1 MLLLGF
7 ILLLIFNFG
16 LCINRFEG
24 LSKSR
29 SAFIPDSSDCTSFT
43 ITDRVLTMS
52 STHVRSSAPCSVCK
66 RVMPVRNDGKIK
78 IHGPI
83 PSRCLGSGIAPRDP
97 VAVAPSPHPASPIV
111 NPVGVGPSSPATATS
126 AINPGPVIGRI
137 IKRIPNGSRALAAT
151 KFASILDGVV
161 RDNSREAWDRL
172 FLFCRRCFLSPKRG
186 GHRRSLAAQVN
197 LLIQEEVDSSSQGNV
212 LRPSRIGAKPRSSL
226 ATKVSEKLEEGDFRG
241 AVRIA
246 SSSEPFCDVSERSL
260 GLLQERHPPSHP
272 ESAFPPPQAPDAP
285 FVLPA
290 QSIIK
295 AVFSFPAGSAGGPDG
310 VRPQHLKD
318 LCTYSLREGSSHFI
332 DSLTSFVNLVLS
344 GDVPT
349 CARPYFFGANLIGLN
364 KKDGSIRPIAI
375 GCTLRRLVGKCACAF
390 LSEDMSSFLS
400 PLQVGFG
407 TSMGAEAAVHAGRAY
422 LSKLDE
428 GQLLLKLDFCN
439 AFNCIRRDKMLL
451 ATLDKAP
458 RLFPLAFSAY
468 RDPSLL
474 FFGSHT
480 IKSSEGVQQ
489 GDPLGPLLFCLTIHD
504 LIVNLKSEFKVFY
517 LDDGTLG
524 GSVEEV
530 KSNFLYLERTAR
542 ELNLFLNH
550 SKSEIICVDETT
562 KQEMLSMSPN
572 LHPTDP
578 SLATL
583 LGSPIGG
590 LEALN
595 EAWESKI
602 SHLRNLGDMLK
613 LLQAHDAIC
622 LLRNALSMPKVLYVL
637 RTAPSFLSPLL
648 ASFDSVQK
656 SLLESICNIQ
666 LSEHGWLQASLPI
679 NSGGLGIRGAVLL
692 APSAFLASAAGSAS
706 LSQAILP
713 PHFAPVWP
721 SPSSEAAVVQW
732 KSLTINTVD
741 PPSGGSVSKQKAWD
755 TPIVDGQFSSL
766 LAINSD
772 SPAALAR
779 LHASCQKESGAWL
792 TAPPVS
798 ALGLKMANESIR
810 IAVGLR
816 LGAPLCAPHSCSLCG
831 KPVDVLGTHGLSCRQ
846 SKGRIPRHNGL
857 NTIIKQAL
865 ASAHIPSILEPQGLV
880 RSDNKRPDGL
890 TIIPWANGRPLV
902 WDATVWDSFAPS
914 YIALSAS
921 AAGLVAERAARRKR
935 EVYKELSVNHIFTP
949 VAFESTGVF
958 GKDALTLIK
967 DIAHRSRLITHDQLS
982 YLKLCQRLSI
992 CIQNFNCAS
1001 ILGCSHV

>member
-1 MLLLGF
+1 M
-7 ILLLIFNFG
+7 
-16 LCINRFEG
+16 EEE
-24 LSKSR
+24 KS
-29 SAFIPDSSDCTSFT
+29 D
-43 ITDRVLTMS
+43 
-52 STHVRSSAPCSVCK
+52 
-66 RVMPVRNDGKIK
+66 
-78 IHGPI
+78 
-83 PSRCLGSGIAPRDP
+83 
-97 VAVAPSPHPASPIV
+97 
-111 NPVGVGPSSPATATS
+111 
-126 AINPGPVIGRI
+126 
-137 IKRIPNGSRALAAT
+137 
-151 KFASILDGVV
+151 
-161 RDNSREAWDRL
+161 
-172 FLFCRRCFLSPKRG
+172 
-186 GHRRSLAAQVN
+186 
-197 LLIQEEVDSSSQGNV
+197 
-212 LRPSRIGAKPRSSL
+212 
-226 ATKVSEKLEEGDFRG
+226 
-241 AVRIA
+241 
-246 SSSEPFCDVSERSL
+246 
-260 GLLQERHPPSHP
+260 
-272 ESAFPPPQAPDAP
+272 
-285 FVLPA
+285 
-290 QSIIK
+290 
-295 AVFSFPAGSAGGPDG
+295 
-310 VRPQHLKD
+310 
-318 LCTYSLREGSSHFI
+318 
-332 DSLTSFVNLVLS
+332 
-344 GDVPT
+344 
-349 CARPYFFGANLIGLN
+349 
-364 KKDGSIRPIAI
+364 
-375 GCTLRRLVGKCACAF
+375 
-390 LSEDMSSFLS
+390 
-400 PLQVGFG
+400 
-407 TSMGAEAAVHAGRAY
+407 
-422 LSKLDE
+422 
-428 GQLLLKLDFCN
+428 
-439 AFNCIRRDKMLL
+439 
-451 ATLDKAP
+451 
-458 RLFPLAFSAY
+458 
-468 RDPSLL
+468 
-474 FFGSHT
+474 
-480 IKSSEGVQQ
+480 
-489 GDPLGPLLFCLTIHD
+489 
-504 LIVNLKSEFKVFY
+504 
-517 LDDGTLG
+517 
-524 GSVEEV
+524 
-530 KSNFLYLERTAR
+530 FLYLERTAR

-713 PHFAPVWP
+713 PHFAPVLP
-721 SPSSEAAVVQW
+721 SPSSEAASVQW

-798 ALGLKMANESIR
+798 ALGLKMANETIR

-816 LGAPLCAPHSCSLCG
+816 LGAPLCAPHSCYLCG

-890 TIIPWANGRPLV
+890 TIIPWANGHPLV
-902 WDATVWDSFAPS
+902 
-914 YIALSAS
+914 
-921 AAGLVAERAARRKR
+921 
-935 EVYKELSVNHIFTP
+935 
-949 VAFESTGVF
+949 
-958 GKDALTLIK
+958 
-967 DIAHRSRLITHDQLS
+967 
-982 YLKLCQRLSI
+982 
-992 CIQNFNCAS
+992 
-1001 ILGCSHV
+1001 